1 MNTSRF
7 RSARS
12 ASRFG
17 LAIAA
22 LLALLTL
29 LPGIGETDRTATP
42 AAVEAA
48 AAHRADFPPCC

>member
-12 ASRFG
+12 ASGFG

-22 LLALLTL
+22 LLALLAL
-29 LPGIGETDRTATP
+29 LPGIGETHRTATP
-42 AAVEAA
+42 VTAA
-48 AAHRADFPPCC
+48 AAQRADFPPCC